1 MLPVLAKS
9 GLARSFIPNFLN
21 FGFII
26 AIAGGAYLLLKKVM
40 DTIRRNQ
47 TIKDYGDNTQSGI
60 AAAYAAQFYNAM
72 VRTAGWWSD
81 WFGDGTNADVI
92 FSTAAEMYRNKIPF
106 RK

>member
-1 MLPVLAKS
+1 
-9 GLARSFIPNFLN
+9 
-21 FGFII
+21 
-26 AIAGGAYLLLKKVM
+26 M

-106 RK
+106 KEASWQYKALYNRDLITHLNSELDADEMISSIKY